1 MRRGNQS
8 AELCPIVNG
17 VDDPSILSKH
27 MWLFCDACRDRRLLN
42 SVVGKQL
49 ISLLGESDSE
59 TEPTDVVEREREST
73 GGKSFEGKKSGFDGK
88 KKERKKKSERVE
100 GFVPDALKIS
110 RLVKTG
116 LTKAEALQKLVEEKR
131 ETAAQR
137 LMEKSKAIGGKAND
151 MEENTEAKLK
161 VDPLNMPWTPRYD
174 RFIIS
179 RPSVLNRVVDHQRYV
194 AIISNFLDANKN
206 VRYDHNKQEIE
217 ACFSSA
223 MDQKL
228 AEERKAYQKHVK
240 KKMKTL
246 KHELYVCGNLQTT
259 RFVLER
265 LTKRRSHLS
274 GQYGSAL
281 KATEESYM
289 EESTVLPKV
298 KYNLVSGA
306 MPKIVLP
313 NERRR
318 FAFTNDVNEVREQ
331 FPLEKVD
338 QFPIEED
345 ELAFHFAMK
354 YAVNVVM
361 GVSSALAIMCR
372 RWLADSAKYVM
383 PVVVKSRFD
392 AVQGRSKNV
401 CVVGK
406 PCVFD
411 ELNYP
416 SVWRRFVK
424 HSVRVALYP
433 KSKPSQRTGGRQRA
447 LFKKSGAATQQKLG
461 DSTGKKEQSSA
472 STEHESDDEIGDLVI
487 AETAEIDARLRT
499 ENSASQ
505 HETEESTTKNNTDP
519 QLVDD
524 VLSGIMKEMGSAD
537 TITSRNEFEV
547 NCAGAV
553 EQQGDLE
560 KFKGG
565 DLSKRYSIF
574 LVGGEVTDAIG
585 FLIRSSND
593 GVDSSTGSSVSLA
606 VKVEFAPDY
615 GAEVLDDEEWLYD
628 VLRCNFK
635 CASHL
640 LRLRVHY
647 SELHFLQKE
656 RYEGRSMIARDA
668 RRKILLQ
675 KRTQLLKSVLVQLEQ
690 LKPGSYALRMDN
702 KGHAEILPQIT
713 DPVSELVELDMDKV
727 EEIKPCRATGYAF
740 NGIDEHV
747 ALVYHLI
754 QKRIPAAL
762 LPEKLKF
769 RKGGESGGTGV
780 EAPSSGTARK
790 ERQRGRKGGRKWSNP
805 PAKRER
811 IDFDAPQ

>member
-1 MRRGNQS
+1 MQIKSMRRGNQS

-88 KKERKKKSERVE
+88 KKERKRKSERVE

-537 TITSRNEFEV
+537 TITSRNEFE
-547 NCAGAV
+547 GAV

-615 GAEVLDDEEWLYD
+615 GAE
-628 VLRCNFK
+628 
-635 CASHL
+635 
-640 LRLRVHY
+640 
-647 SELHFLQKE
+647 
-656 RYEGRSMIARDA
+656 
-668 RRKILLQ
+668 
-675 KRTQLLKSVLVQLEQ
+675 LEQ

-780 EAPSSGTARK
+780 EAPSCGTARK